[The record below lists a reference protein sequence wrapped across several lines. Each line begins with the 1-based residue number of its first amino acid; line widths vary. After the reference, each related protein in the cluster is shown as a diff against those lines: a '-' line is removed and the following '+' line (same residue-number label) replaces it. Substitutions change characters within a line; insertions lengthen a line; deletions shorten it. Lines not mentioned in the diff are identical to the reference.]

1 MWHRWASS
9 AGPPASTGAGA
20 EGSSGGTW
28 HHCIKIGKRWKKT
41 EGDVM
46 KVDGDGWRAFQKSWA
61 FPHRSP
67 FWSKFIYK
75 IVDFEHFSMLFIEGS
90 RSIYDMRFQSWPATK
105 WLLKFKNTPKESW
118 TGSDE
123 GFLWFPVFF
132 AWRPHMS
139 CVPMSWTI
147 HFWCCHS
154 YSSIV
159 FCVSTC
165 PAIGR
170 QHWAFS
176 ASTEPFPSSWAG
188 SCVTWQH
195 SRERNRWTALPPSE
209 KISHRGPSTIW
220 DSQSASLQEDCSTH
234 KYCIKG

>member
-105 WLLKFKNTPKESW
+105 WLLKNQKHTNGELDRLGW
-118 TGSDE
+118 
-123 GFLWFPVFF
+123 GFPEFCLKTMSILWHSVYLCI
-132 AWRPHMS
+132 RS
-139 CVPMSWTI
+139 CVRMSWDVNI
-147 HFWCCHS
+147 DRC
-154 YSSIV
+154 I
-159 FCVSTC
+159 
-165 PAIGR
+165 
-170 QHWAFS
+170 
-176 ASTEPFPSSWAG
+176 
-188 SCVTWQH
+188 
-195 SRERNRWTALPPSE
+195 
-209 KISHRGPSTIW
+209 
-220 DSQSASLQEDCSTH
+220 LQKKEHINS
-234 KYCIKG
+234 